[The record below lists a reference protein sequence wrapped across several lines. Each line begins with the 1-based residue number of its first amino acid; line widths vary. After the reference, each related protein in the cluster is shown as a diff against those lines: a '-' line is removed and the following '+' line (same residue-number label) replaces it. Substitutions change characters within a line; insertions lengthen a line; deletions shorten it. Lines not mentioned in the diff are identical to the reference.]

1 MRTLLGVIFVLLLS
15 IGNVGAQE
23 FGVTRVTDHVFVV
36 TNSESEDQLVI
47 TSEKGLVVFDTFWSS
62 ITARKYKAEIARLL
76 QRDDFLYTINMVD
89 RLDMFGGNAAY
100 DETTIIGHLGFLD
113 KYEDKEAE
121 VRAEIDRLIEMWR
134 EKEQISRD
142 RLPTHE
148 KGSDAEKNEIRWM
161 NTCKQRAEELEAG
174 FSLLLPTLL
183 YNDRMT
189 LDLGDVTLELIWFGR
204 AGYDGMSVAVLPGE
218 ELAIIPGFIMH
229 GHHLAPFPF
238 PGYAKLD
245 VPRWIAVLEE
255 ILEGDDPVDRVAC
268 DINAIWSRE
277 RALTH
282 LHYIRK
288 LWSDV
293 AAAEAAGQDLPE
305 IQERLSLDNEFA
317 FVKEMQVYRDGGDD
331 WIRPQH
337 RFHVR
342 LFFLQHKNPA
352 SEILG
357 DEGLGSLQDRL
368 AKVRKLREGGGDL
381 YFEEASINGLAY
393 RLLNTSRFDDAI
405 DVFKLNVELFPD
417 SANVYDSL
425 GEAYMKNGDAEKAI
439 ANYEKSLDLNPDNE
453 NAQQMLG
460 TLKAGETEPE

>member
-1 MRTLLGVIFVLLLS
+1 MRALLGLLFVLPLS
-15 IGNVGAQE
+15 FGNASAQE
-23 FGVTRVTDHVFVV
+23 FGLTKITDHVYVV
-36 TNSESEDQLVI
+36 TNPEDEDQLVI
-47 TSEKGLVVFDTFWSS
+47 ASEKGLVVFDTFWSS
-62 ITARKYKAEIARLL
+62 ITARKYKAEISRLL
-76 QRDDFLYTINMVD
+76 ERNDFLYTVNMVD

-100 DETTIIGHLGFLD
+100 EKTTIIGHLSFLD
-113 KYEDKEAE
+113 KYADKQAE
-121 VRAEIDRLIEMWR
+121 VQAEIDRLIEMWR
-134 EKEQISRD
+134 NKERISRE

-161 NTCKQRAEELEAG
+161 NTCRQRAEELEAG
-174 FSLLLPTLL
+174 FSLLLPALL

-204 AGYDGMSVAVLPGE
+204 AGYDGMTVAVLPE
-218 ELAIIPGFIMH
+218 EKLAIIPGFIMH

-268 DINAIWSRE
+268 DINSVWSRE

-282 LHYIRK
+282 LNYIRR
-288 LWSDV
+288 LWNDV

-305 IQERLSLDNEFA
+305 IQDRLSLDNEFA

-352 SEILG
+352 SEILRSDAG
-357 DEGLGSLQDRL
+357 GSLQDRI
-368 AKVRKLREGGGDL
+368 AKVRKLREDGGDA
-381 YFEEASINGLAY
+381 YFEEASINALGY
-393 RLLNTSRFDDAI
+393 ELLGSSRIPDAI
-405 DVFKLNVELFPD
+405 DVFRLNVEVFPD

-425 GEAYMKNGDAEKAI
+425 GEAYMKNGDSENAI
-439 ANYEKSLDLNPDNE
+439 ANYERSLGLNPSNE
-453 NAQQMLG
+453 NARRMLE
-460 TLKAGETEPE
+460 TLKTGETEPE